1 MWGGLLE
8 EFKHHLVE
16 WDKVCT
22 PLAYEGVGDSKTYH
36 FQSIFVVEVAMEV
49 WVGGKQIVETGCY
62 RSRHSWLWVL
72 EEH

>member
-1 MWGGLLE
+1 M
-8 EFKHHLVE
+8 H
-16 WDKVCT
+16 
-22 PLAYEGVGDSKTYH
+22 PLAYEGFGDSKTYH